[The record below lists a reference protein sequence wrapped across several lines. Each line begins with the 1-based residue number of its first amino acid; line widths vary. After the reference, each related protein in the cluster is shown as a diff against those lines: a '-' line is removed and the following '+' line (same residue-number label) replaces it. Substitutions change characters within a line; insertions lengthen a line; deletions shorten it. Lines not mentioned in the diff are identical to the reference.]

1 VTLAQYEN
9 TSEGIAASGSLTDTE
24 PSSQTYCAVLFV
36 AFALGT
42 YLSVPLAPGGRLL
55 VPSVLTVGL
64 MPVLFLAVRRSLTM
78 TDVLFVLNV
87 FFMLCVSIALSPGY
101 EYIQEKVLSLI
112 QLCLALAAV
121 VMTVRLMRQMR
132 LEVLERAL
140 LVLALSMVVLA
151 VLELLGVTRAV
162 SDAFRLWAYDG
173 VFTLYSN
180 EDRDLNMVG
189 WERPKVFSE
198 EPSHATRMFVASI
211 NAWLLVRVTPW
222 KVAIA
227 GAATAIMLLI
237 MGSPIVFASAAIT
250 LTIFVWNKRAS
261 VLSRVTTV
269 LLVALASTLFVTFYD
284 EGTLS
289 KVVSRVE
296 RIGDRGSTDQLQV
309 TSENLRL
316 VIPYLTL
323 ADTWSRW
330 PFFGVGIGGKEIV
343 MEHTSY
349 PGVQPR
355 HVLGTNVMGE
365 LGTYLGLIG
374 AAWFLWLLARQ
385 GAATGVQRLGL
396 LLLICAIMAQL
407 EGGMMTFRFWGFI
420 ALYWGALAVVDSLPE
435 PNKRVEQEASPAW
448 ATPSRGLGSRLES

>member
-1 VTLAQYEN
+1 ML
-9 TSEGIAASGSLTDTE
+9 L
-24 PSSQTYCAVLFV
+24 V

-42 YLSVPLAPGGRLL
+42 YLSVPLAPGGTLL
-55 VPSVLTVGL
+55 VPSVLTVAL
-64 MPVLFLAVRRSLTM
+64 MPFLFLAVRRTLSM

-87 FFMLCVSIALSPGY
+87 FFLLCVSIALSPGY
-101 EYIQEKVLSLI
+101 EYVQEKFLSLI
-112 QLCLALAAV
+112 QLCMALTAV
-121 VMTVRLMRQMR
+121 VMTVRLMRQMQ
-132 LEVLERAL
+132 LELLERAL
-140 LVLALSMVVLA
+140 FVLALSIVVLA
-151 VLELLGVTRAV
+151 ILELTGVTRAI

-173 VFTLYSN
+173 VFTLYSA

-211 NAWLLVRVTPW
+211 NAWLLVRVT
-222 KVAIA
+222 KFKIA
-227 GAATAIMLLI
+227 VTAAATAIMLLI
-237 MGSPIVFASAAIT
+237 MGSPILFASAVIT
-250 LTIFVWNKRAS
+250 LTIFVWDKRAS
-261 VLSRVTTV
+261 VRSRVTTV
-269 LLVALASTLFVTFYD
+269 VLVALASTLFVSFYG
-284 EGTLS
+284 ETTLS
-289 KVVSRVE
+289 NVVARVE
-296 RIGDRGSTDQLQV
+296 RIGDRGSTNQLAV

-323 ADTWSRW
+323 ADTWTRW

-374 AAWFLWLLARQ
+374 AAWFLWLLAKE
-385 GAATGVQRLGL
+385 GTATGIQRVGL
-396 LLLICAIMAQL
+396 LLVICAIMAQL

-420 ALYWGALAVVDSLPE
+420 ALYWGALAVVDSQPE
-435 PNKRVEQEASPAW
+435 PEETVATQPSAAW
-448 ATPSRGLGSRLES
+448 AAPGGGFGSRLDSSIDGRAD